1 MSPTYYSS
9 WDIID
14 HPLNLF
20 DTKTLI
26 DHFIS
31 LKKDWANQNIAIAL
45 QTFISLKNKMHFIN
59 YDKL

>member
-31 LKKDWANQNIAIAL
+31 LKKDGANHSIATEL
-45 QTFISLKNKMHFIN
+45 PKFISLKNKMHFLD